1 MALQGFEGAMVTV
14 SHDRHMLKNTAD
26 EFYLV
31 DDGKVTQFGY
41 DLDAYYQW
49 LLNANKEAVKAQQS
63 DEPKA
68 NPGVNRKEQKRL
80 EAEFRKAT
88 QPLKKQIEKLE
99 KQLDKFTAELAEVE
113 EALGDNE
120 LYNDD
125 NKAKLKELLAKQATL
140 TPKLNDVE
148 EELLMALEEMEEKEQ
163 AFADELAQ

>member
-1 MALQGFEGAMVTV
+1 
-14 SHDRHMLKNTAD
+14 MLKNTAD

-49 LLNANKEAVKAQQS
+49 LLNANKEAAKSQQP

-68 NPGVNRKEQKRL
+68 NPSVNRKEQKRL
-80 EAEFRKAT
+80 EAEFRKAI

-99 KQLDKFTAELAEVE
+99 KQLDKFTAELSEVE
-113 EALGDNE
+113 VALGDNT

-125 NKAKLKELLAKQATL
+125 NKAQLKELIAKQATL
-140 TPKLNDVE
+140 TPKVNDTE
-148 EELLMALEEMEEKEQ
+148 EELLMALEEMEEKDQ